1 MFKGKALDL
10 MSKKGIYLY
19 DNMDSFDK
27 FNQRELP
34 KKEQIYSILY
44 DENISDEQYKH
55 AKKFGEDLNLK
66 TWVTFMIFIYYLIF
80 Y

>member
-1 MFKGKALDL
+1 MVTWTVSINLIKV
-10 MSKKGIYLY
+10 
-19 DNMDSFDK
+19 
-27 FNQRELP
+27 R
-34 KKEQIYSILY
+34 KEQIYSILN